1 MCNTSLTPVDPV
13 SRIHIVLPEDD
24 KARYAAQAAREGK
37 SLGAWLREA
46 AEAKLQNARPRVP
59 LSTLEELRAFFA
71 ECNARETGREPD
83 WDEYRRI
90 IERSR
95 TEGLEVT

>member
-1 MCNTSLTPVDPV
+1 MCIMTEAWSHPV
-13 SRIHIVLPEDD
+13 SRIHIVLPEPD
-24 KARYAAQAAREGK
+24 KLRYAAQASREGK

-46 AEAKLQNARPRVP
+46 AEEKLREARPRVR
-59 LSTLEELRAFFA
+59 LDTLEDLQAFFA
-71 ECNARETGREPD
+71 ACSARETGREPD
-83 WDEYRRI
+83 WEEHLRV

>member
-1 MCNTSLTPVDPV
+1 MCNPVLVTPM
-13 SRIHIVLPEDD
+13 SRIHVVLPEED

-46 AEAKLQNARPRVP
+46 AEEKLREARPRVRMD
-59 LSTLEELRAFFA
+59 TLEDLQAFFA
-71 ECNARETGREPD
+71 ECKARETDREPD
-83 WDEYRRI
+83 WDEHRRI